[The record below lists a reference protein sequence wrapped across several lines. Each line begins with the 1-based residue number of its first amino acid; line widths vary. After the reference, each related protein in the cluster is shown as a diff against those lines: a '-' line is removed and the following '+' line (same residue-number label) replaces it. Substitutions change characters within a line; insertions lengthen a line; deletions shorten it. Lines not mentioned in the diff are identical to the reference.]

1 MVALSSRVRQLAQ
14 IGRGRC
20 ERHYRAQTS
29 RPYDHEVPRRLR
41 SLGMARS
48 FDKPG
53 IMDLVSTLTNYYM
66 PPTNT
71 NEFGLLLFGTARAW
85 RTKLDQ
91 RLRPLGLSQGKWRT
105 LIHLSQGGNKL
116 TQKEIAER
124 MGIEEPTLAGLLDRL
139 QEDGWI
145 KRRESPSDRRCKI
158 VHLQRRSKAV
168 LDEIFNAA
176 HGLRHELIDDVP
188 PSDLDAC
195 IRVLTQIRKKAE
207 GPAAAARN
215 RRAASGRRN
224 VASRN

>member
-1 MVALSSRVRQLAQ
+1 
-14 IGRGRC
+14 
-20 ERHYRAQTS
+20 
-29 RPYDHEVPRRLR
+29 
-41 SLGMARS
+41 
-48 FDKPG
+48 
-53 IMDLVSTLTNYYM
+53 M

-105 LIHLSQGGNKL
+105 LIHVSQGGNKL

-145 KRRESPSDRRCKI
+145 KRRESPNDRRCKI

-168 LDEIFNAA
+168 LDEIFNTA
-176 HGLRHELIDDVP
+176 HGLRYELMKDIP
-188 PSDLDAC
+188 PHDLAAC
-195 IRVLTQIRKKAE
+195 IRVLNRIRKKAE
-207 GPAAAARN
+207 EPAASAKNGRVVAN
-215 RRAASGRRN
+215 GRRN

>member
-1 MVALSSRVRQLAQ
+1 M
-14 IGRGRC
+14 
-20 ERHYRAQTS
+20 
-29 RPYDHEVPRRLR
+29 P
-41 SLGMARS
+41 
-48 FDKPG
+48 
-53 IMDLVSTLTNYYM
+53 STA
-66 PPTNT
+66 T

-145 KRRESPSDRRCKI
+145 ERRESPNDRRCKI

-168 LDEIFNAA
+168 LDEIFDTA
-176 HGLRHELIDDVP
+176 HGLRHELIEDVP
-188 PSDLDAC
+188 ADDLEAC
-195 IRVLTQIRKKAE
+195 IRVLTQIREKAE
-207 GPAAAARN
+207 QPGSRN
-215 RRAASGRRN
+215 GRRN
-224 VASRN
+224 AGSKEQ